1 MCGHKWWILPEEVLT
16 ERQVD
21 ISLWRNMDQNENQ
34 VSHEMEILQ
43 GIKATAESL
52 SVKHRKTTQVDL
64 LPTTTRRNP
73 AKLSTKTMQV
83 LTKVYIGFLE
93 NGVPE
98 LVQELVD
105 FHSETV
111 DPKELTV
118 STAWMEHLVTE
129 EPLQKCPH
137 TCVAL
142 WVCQYT
148 HDKVKSQSSGPAI
161 ANFLDSSNLS
171 SLCKK
176 PDVHENLEGHIRDLR
191 AKCLPMLEKGPG

>member
-1 MCGHKWWILPEEVLT
+1 MLLQAGAKSPIGNLIKILEENEHLKDTAMSGHKWWILPEEVTT
-16 ERQVD
+16 ERQAD

-34 VSHEMEILQ
+34 ATHEIEILQ

-52 SVKHRKTTQVDL
+52 CVMQSKISQGDL
-64 LPTTTRRNP
+64 VSAAMRRNP
-73 AKLSTKTMQV
+73 CKMSPTTMQV
-83 LTKVYIGFLE
+83 LTKVYIVFLE

-98 LVQELVD
+98 LLQELVD

-118 STAWMEHLVTE
+118 STAWIQNLVTE

-148 HDKVKSQSSGPAI
+148 LDKVRHQTSGPDVA
-161 ANFLDSSNLS
+161 AFLDTANLL
-171 SLCKK
+171 SL
-176 PDVHENLEGHIRDLR
+176 
-191 AKCLPMLEKGPG
+191 